1 MNYEKFKQQLLEE
14 LNQKT
19 NEHITSFEQ
28 STSMKNNNNT
38 MDSIVAHFSSK
49 SAIQPVFHPEE
60 LFEDYE
66 NGQSI
71 NSIVNSVVEQSEYT
85 YKHSPNLDRE
95 SLVSEAVRCNLYLQL
110 VNEENNQMIKDN
122 CAHLQVNDLI
132 AVARCKV
139 EIDGEQ
145 GSYLV
150 NRKIQAEMKLTDDE
164 LLSIAR
170 ENTLAQ
176 PFTIKTMAEVLGE
189 SLGIELN
196 DSPVSQVYV
205 LSNPDGIN
213 GSVHMLNP
221 KATMVAYGIMN
232 NENFYLIP
240 SSVHEL
246 LLLPESMVD
255 DPASL
260 SLMCNEVNETVV
272 KNTEVLSNSIYRYDH
287 ETQKISICNNLE
299 DLQKLQ
305 ETNTQTQ
312 THHRRQA
319 M

>member
-189 SLGIELN
+189 SLGMEIPDN
-196 DSPVSQVYV
+196 VIQQVYV

-272 KNTEVLSNSIYRYDH
+272 KNTEVLSNSIYR
-287 ETQKISICNNLE
+287 
-299 DLQKLQ
+299 
-305 ETNTQTQ
+305 
-312 THHRRQA
+312 
-319 M
+319 